1 MMNLLLMTLVG
12 ATALNGQEWRFN
24 GWRYNGKN
32 PYAMTF
38 QWHTGRYFVMDNL
51 WTLEFADV
59 LPETKK
65 KTISAKE
72 FLSEPWNGTVK
83 HEHLERG
90 WQMTYESDLLSMTVT
105 VSFLYDANGCDMSA
119 RIN

>member
-1 MMNLLLMTLVG
+1 MKRMMNLLLMTLVG

-24 GWRYNGKN
+24 GWKYNGKN

-59 LPETKK
+59 LPERKRRPFRRRNFCR
-65 KTISAKE
+65 SH
-72 FLSEPWNGTVK
+72 GT
-83 HEHLERG
+83 ER
-90 WQMTYESDLLSMTVT
+90 
-105 VSFLYDANGCDMSA
+105 
-119 RIN
+119 